1 LLRYSARGNKTTEMY
16 IACLSLLFFCAR
28 VWDKSRQKGEGGE
41 WGVGAVRAGQQ
52 SPAGL
57 FVTKALRVPVATT
70 VMVVDVKQ
78 PNTAENTYVPGAR
91 VRSRDIVTG
100 TNGPTAGDAGAVK
113 DTLTGT
119 VRELIAVGI
128 KVL

>member
-1 LLRYSARGNKTTEMY
+1 MY